1 MSVTT
6 PLTSE
11 QVFMIASPAVTMRSI
26 SEKDIPSVKVDL
38 KSRLVIEMNK
48 QMLSATGRRKEE
60 LKKQYKKVMMDKMS
74 KEQEH
79 KLLNEFIE
87 SKQNIPFDN
96 AKVLKM
102 NKLIVLNTRLI
113 KLKEEY
119 DTIVEDKRLYDEGD
133 RSKHKTLKPLVKK
146 VDAAETAFNL
156 ATQKFIDVEGEY
168 KTIESEHNKYNTTLL
183 QRPEQQAE
191 IDRLNQSIVEISDE
205 QKQIETKMK
214 TDLDANINPA
224 IFEKTTA
231 ERIAE
236 SNELFRGVFN
246 QGVNPHITMPFE
258 EIAALT
264 DINQIFVEAGT
275 GRISNMVL
283 IIYRSEEDFGHWVA
297 LTRSPDLR
305 RLDYFNS
312 YGTMIDAAIDY
323 IPEQIKISSGQNFEH
338 LAFLL
343 SKCSYEVHYNDKQ
356 LQPMD
361 GKSSTCGRFAGLWMR
376 VSTLGKTMEEFTLP
390 FEVLPLEERDQL
402 IVKLT
407 QPYLNET

>member
-38 KSRLVIEMNK
+38 KSRLVIELNK

-74 KEQEH
+74 KEQEQ
-79 KLLNEFIE
+79 KLLNDFIE
-87 SKQNIPFDN
+87 SKQNRPFDTMIAALVEKGN
-96 AKVLKM
+96 TVNQRIAKLREARD
-102 NKLIVLNTRLI
+102 LLL
-113 KLKEEY
+113 
-119 DTIVEDKRLYDEGD
+119 EDKRRYDLGDRNKYAYEGPLNKKVKAAEEAVEKAQQKYIQIEGD
-133 RSKHKTLKPLVKK
+133 YRTTLN
-146 VDAAETAFNL
+146 ER
-156 ATQKFIDVEGEY
+156 
-168 KTIESEHNKYNTTLL
+168 NKLNTTLL

-205 QKQIETKMK
+205 QKQIETKLK

-224 IFEKTTA
+224 VFEKTTA

-246 QGVNPHITMPFE
+246 QGVNPHITIPFK

-264 DINQIFVEAGT
+264 DINQLFVEAGT